1 MKHKTTM
8 LAALLLTMALLL
20 SACGT
25 TSETAAM
32 KTEAPAAI
40 YDQSAGESMVE
51 MPAEET
57 AEVEV
62 EDTIVTAAAASDA
75 LETAEM
81 EQLSEKIIY
90 SGYVSME
97 TTEFDAALSAL
108 DQAVR
113 EFGGFVQD
121 SNVAGTSDYDGQN
134 VVVRNRWASYTVRI
148 PTERFDEFLTMTDGI
163 GNVTNSGRT
172 AENVTSRYTDYEAR
186 LSSLT
191 TQEER
196 LLAML
201 EQSGDLESFIQLEE
215 RLSEVR
221 YEIESIERNLR
232 NLDQKLNYSTVTV
245 DIQEVEIYTPAVTVQ
260 RSFGEK
266 ISDSFTK
273 GWKRF
278 GRSCQNFLIDLV
290 GAMPTLLLLGLLAGV
305 GVTVF
310 VKVRSRKK
318 AKAVRTEQQQVT
330 QEGSDS
336 TQI

>member
-8 LAALLLTMALLL
+8 LAAMLLTMALLL
-20 SACGT
+20 SACGAST
-25 TSETAAM
+25 EAANAATETASAQR
-32 KTEAPAAI
+32 
-40 YDQSAGESMVE
+40 YDQNAAGEILKE
-51 MPAEET
+51 EPAEET
-57 AEVEV
+57 AEAE
-62 EDTIVTAAAASDA
+62 TIVTSAATSDVP
-75 LETAEM
+75 ETSET
-81 EQLSEKIIY
+81 EQLAEKIIY
-90 SGYVSME
+90 SGHVSME

-121 SNVAGTSDYDGQN
+121 SNVTGDTGYEGQN
-134 VVVRNRWASYTVRI
+134 MVVRNRWASYTVRI
-148 PTERFDEFLTMTDGI
+148 PASRFDEFLALTDGI

-201 EQSGDLESFIQLEE
+201 EQSGDLESLIQLEE

-232 NLDQKLNYSTVTV
+232 NLDQKLSYSTVTV
-245 DIQEVEIYTPAVTVQ
+245 TIQEVERYTPAVTIQ

-266 ISDSFTK
+266 VSDSFTK
-273 GWKRF
+273 GWNRF
-278 GRSCQNFLIDLV
+278 GRSCQNMVIDLV
-290 GAMPTLLLLGLLAGV
+290 GAMPTLLLLGLLAGA

-310 VKVRSRKK
+310 VKVRNRKK
-318 AKAVRTEQQQVT
+318 AKEARQEQQQSNDPGS
-330 QEGSDS
+330 GSDRV
-336 TQI
+336 